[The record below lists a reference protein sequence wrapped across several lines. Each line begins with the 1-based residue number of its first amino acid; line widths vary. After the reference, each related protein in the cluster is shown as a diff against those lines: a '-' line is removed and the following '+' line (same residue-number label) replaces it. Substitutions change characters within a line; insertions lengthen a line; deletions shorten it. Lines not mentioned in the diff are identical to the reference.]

1 MSEWWSAFF
10 TGFWLGVT
18 IPMVPS
24 LLVLAWLL
32 WSAPNIDSD

>member
-1 MSEWWSAFF
+1 MVDGFF

-24 LLVLAWLL
+24 LLALSWLL
-32 WSAPNIDSD
+32 WHAPNIDND